1 MMIQILEIILY
12 PILGALLVNI
22 PFIIEVVIDVTRD
35 RIEYKACEEHIKG
48 ESKAK
53 TRCRIVRGK

>member
-35 RIEYKACEEHIKG
+35 RIEYKACEEHIK
-48 ESKAK
+48 
-53 TRCRIVRGK
+53 R